1 MTQDHFEDMTNL
13 EDFFHTS
20 RLPLVSVIKPR
31 LTKKS
36 TANVTKH
43 ENKSRLLLSTQNTNA
58 NEVGGRF
65 EQGPNPFRDLFG
77 NTFPKVEVLSFAPPK
92 FPLKTTSTKKHEKNT
107 KKPQPLTAV

>member
-13 EDFFHTS
+13 DDFFHTS

-43 ENKSRLLLSTQNTNA
+43 EKQIQTA
-58 NEVGGRF
+58 PF
-65 EQGPNPFRDLFG
+65 NPKYKR
-77 NTFPKVEVLSFAPPK
+77 
-92 FPLKTTSTKKHEKNT
+92 
-107 KKPQPLTAV
+107 Q